1 MLQFKILRF
10 LSQLKC
16 LNKVAGEYKPKVQ
29 VPRKSMG
36 SHLTSQFSTMN
47 TTRDKASSMK
57 QISPS
62 DSQVPNFDEYDTV
75 KKK

>member
-1 MLQFKILRF
+1 
-10 LSQLKC
+10 
-16 LNKVAGEYKPKVQ
+16 
-29 VPRKSMG
+29 MG

-75 KKK
+75 KKKWVTIQSPRGSKTKSPRNKYRNEK

>member
-1 MLQFKILRF
+1 
-10 LSQLKC
+10 
-16 LNKVAGEYKPKVQ
+16 
-29 VPRKSMG
+29 MG
-36 SHLTSQFSTMN
+36 SHITSQFSTMN